1 MWALYCAVL
10 SEGLMADVDERT
22 KPIAQITAELQPAF
36 RVVYVYPCGVFTTFR
51 NNKYTLSSEI

>member
-36 RVVYVYPCGVFTTFR
+36 IIICRVVYVYPCGGV
-51 NNKYTLSSEI
+51 YHI